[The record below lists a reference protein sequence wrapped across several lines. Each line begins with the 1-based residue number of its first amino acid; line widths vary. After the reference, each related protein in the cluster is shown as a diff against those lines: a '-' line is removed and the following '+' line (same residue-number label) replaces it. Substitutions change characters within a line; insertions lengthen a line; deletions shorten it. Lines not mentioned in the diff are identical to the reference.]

1 MKDGSLEKENR
12 KRGLKVERGTWIRTP
27 GALGNWEERHSI
39 AQERG
44 CPVSAGNTF
53 QLKQGFPNTKESLG
67 QTLLLCKV
75 TED

>member
-1 MKDGSLEKENR
+1 MGHWKEKI
-12 KRGLKVERGTWIRTP
+12 ERGGSRWREQDLDQDTRGT
-27 GALGNWEERHSI
+27 GQLGGKTLNGPRV
-39 AQERG
+39 R
-44 CPVSAGNTF
+44 VSVFAGNTF